1 MVPTR
6 EQAFEILKQY
16 NNEESHIHH
25 AHAVEAAMRHFAELY
40 HEDPDLWG
48 VVGILHDIDWEETT
62 QTPEKH
68 CHIAPEILREAGV
81 DEDIIH
87 AVQSHGYGICTDIE
101 PVSQLE
107 KTLFTIDELTGLI
120 ITAGLVRPSKSL
132 GDLELKS
139 VKKKWKDI
147 FHIFAVD
154 GSRISIPNSKSNF
167 ENYGEMFS
175 KQNPNRRWSMA
186 LCSTIYDVCND
197 IIVHGLLKRYLGSE
211 RDAALQHCAELEKLD
226 LFKDAVI
233 IFDRGYFSDAMFR
246 YFADKGYLCV
256 MRIREGFNL
265 AKQCTGDCILTL
277 PGDKKKG
284 TEDINVRI
292 IAIPLD
298 GGETEYLATSIFD
311 ESLTAED
318 FKELY
323 FMRWPIELKYGEL
336 KNQCLMEEFSGA
348 TSTSIEQEF
357 FINLLLS
364 NLASLVKCA
373 ADDHIKENANPNNK
387 YRYQANRAYIIG
399 RMKWFLAR
407 FIANVCGLSLLDD
420 IFEGACANRS
430 QIQPGRKSPRNKRAH
445 ARERKHFNNRKQ
457 VI

>member
-1 MVPTR
+1 MNSLPICR
-6 EQAFEILKQY
+6 SILQKISSLIRSDDFL
-16 NNEESHIHH
+16 ESHRLANRFVRKGLLTMTHIIVYLLYTSKQSMSINLGNILQELPEFEFPKVTKQ
-25 AHAVEAAMRHFAELY
+25 AVSKARQ
-40 HEDPDLWG
+40 
-48 VVGILHDIDWEETT
+48 GILPSLFKDLFDVS
-62 QTPEKH
+62 
-68 CHIAPEILREAGV
+68 V
-81 DEDIIH
+81 DEYYK
-87 AVQSHGYGICTDIE
+87 S
-101 PVSQLE
+101 
-107 KTLFTIDELTGLI
+107 IDK
-120 ITAGLVRPSKSL
+120 R
-132 GDLELKS
+132 
-139 VKKKWKDI
+139 KKWKDI

-246 YFADKGYLCV
+246 YFANKGFLCV
-256 MRIREGFNL
+256 MRIREGLKL

-311 ESLTAED
+311 ESLTVED

-336 KNQCLMEEFSGA
+336 KNQCLLEEFSGA

-364 NLASLVKCA
+364 NLSALVKSA
-373 ADDHIKENANPNNK
+373 ADHQIEENANPNNK

-407 FIANVCGLSLLDD
+407 FIANVCELSLLDD

-430 QIQPGRKSPRNKRAH
+430 QIQPKRKSPRNKRAH
-445 ARERKHFNNRKQ
+445 ASERKHFNNRKQ